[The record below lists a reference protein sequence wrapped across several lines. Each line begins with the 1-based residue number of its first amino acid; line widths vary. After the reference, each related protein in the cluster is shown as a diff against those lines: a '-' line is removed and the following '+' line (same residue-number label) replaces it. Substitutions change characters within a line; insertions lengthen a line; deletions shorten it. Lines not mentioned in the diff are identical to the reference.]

1 MARHSRTSLSPVP
14 FSAGS
19 HLRAANEP
27 HANGALEWKQIW
39 TNDDF
44 KRLSGHGP
52 ISVVGQI
59 TEEATEVASALT
71 PRVAP
76 AMRVTALSQRHLLN
90 PKEKEMMEKVL
101 FQ

>member
-1 MARHSRTSLSPVP
+1 MTRHFSTSLSLVL
-14 FSAGS
+14 FSAVS

-27 HANGALEWKQIW
+27 HANGALEGKGIW

-44 KRLSGHGP
+44 ERLSDHRP
-52 ISVVGQI
+52 VSIVGQI

-71 PRVAP
+71 PRIAP
-76 AMRVTALSQRHLLN
+76 AMRFISVFQRHLLN